1 MPAMV
6 DSARTVTVA
15 NEAELATVMAA
26 LAMHRELED
35 LGRTA
40 ADGSV
45 LEQCEDAAV
54 SKGREFIRSTL
65 QATLQRRVDEAQK
78 KGRPPGH
85 APVVVTASI
94 EENRPGR
101 SPPRRV

>member
-1 MPAMV
+1 MNEP
-6 DSARTVTVA
+6 RTVMVA
-15 NEAELATVMAA
+15 NDAELATVMAA

-35 LGRTA
+35 LGRA
-40 ADGSV
+40 APDGSV

-78 KGRPPGH
+78 KGRPPGNVP
-85 APVVVTASI
+85 AAVAGPTK
-94 EENRPGR
+94 ENRRGR
-101 SPPRRV
+101 LPRRRV